1 MGKSLIKKSLDKH
14 TKSNSFRFSFLVSRF
29 SFLAFFVFLLSLSA
43 NSQIKIKDRVEI
55 LPEGLNITV
64 PDGSITGDSI
74 NAVYL
79 GYGGEVK
86 LRLIHLTNFGLQL

>member
-1 MGKSLIKKSLDKH
+1 M
-14 TKSNSFRFSFLVSRF
+14 
-29 SFLAFFVFLLSLSA
+29 
-43 NSQIKIKDRVEI
+43 EI